1 MDRRTHARAVGV
13 TVFSAS
19 DISRQVALS
28 RAMYCLFGLAAGA
41 LLFTKVEVV
50 VTAHGRLSSDNIQYF
65 VDSPR
70 DGQVEQVLVRS
81 GDRVRRGTPLLRYD
95 CAFEE
100 RVGELN
106 ALERLEIGQQL
117 RKELDKAALIL
128 SSSQAKS
135 LEDRLSQRAN
145 PLTASLS
152 DEVARFRDRVED
164 MQTRTRLDDR
174 KYALAEEMAQLERDR
189 AERTLA
195 QLRRERARL
204 TELTERGSAAQVAL
218 EDATDAVADAEVI
231 LVTRALQIEDT
242 EIERHRTRQVHR
254 ETWIEMQA
262 EIVSRLT
269 ELDQRYTALEQ
280 IQAEQDSQ
288 RQLCSVI
295 APTDGEVFW
304 LKDMSPNSFVESGDQ
319 LGKVVRTDVP
329 IVAEAVLPENNIAFV
344 AADQRANL
352 RINGLPFVRYGILTG
367 RVTFVSPDR
376 AESDRSSGYTINL
389 AVDDSP
395 EWLIESGARLVPG
408 MAIEADIVVGERRVI
423 EYLTE
428 PLQQAFQTAF
438 REI

>member
-1 MDRRTHARAVGV
+1 M
-13 TVFSAS
+13 
-19 DISRQVALS
+19 
-28 RAMYCLFGLAAGA
+28 
-41 LLFTKVEVV
+41 
-50 VTAHGRLSSDNIQYF
+50 
-65 VDSPR
+65 
-70 DGQVEQVLVRS
+70 
-81 GDRVRRGTPLLRYD
+81 
-95 CAFEE
+95 
-100 RVGELN
+100 
-106 ALERLEIGQQL
+106 
-117 RKELDKAALIL
+117 
-128 SSSQAKS
+128 
-135 LEDRLSQRAN
+135 SQRAN